1 MKQHIPKNAYF
12 SRKLRKTDFSPLATA
27 KISFLRF
34 SQKGGILGYMLLH
47 SSYINAAIADI
58 LMHEEDLY
66 DLTGQE
72 YRNLGRYE
80 TLKF

>member
-27 KISFLRF
+27 KISFPRF

-47 SSYINAAIADI
+47 NSNINVLIAHI
-58 LMHEEDLY
+58 LLYQNCSY
-66 DLTGQE
+66 DLP
-72 YRNLGRYE
+72 GRKYKNGE
-80 TLKF
+80 IIKRAW